1 VEEKLILL
9 KDYAHSKRLPHTVNH
24 LNHSNYNISKQ
35 LKRHTRDQHEQ
46 TAVQRKYEML
56 ALSIAKAEEIIQSD
70 KKRIDDEKKK
80 LLNGQI
86 LFASSALA
94 RLMKAIQVRQYS
106 MHERTQHQVTHNMV
120 SLF

>member
-1 VEEKLILL
+1 VEEKLTLL
-9 KDYAHSKRLPHTVNH
+9 KHYVHSKRLPHTFNH

-35 LKRHTRDQHEQ
+35 LKRHTRDQSEQ
-46 TAVQRKYEML
+46 TAVQMKYEML

-70 KKRIDDEKKK
+70 KKQIDDEKKR

-86 LFASSALA
+86 LFTSSVLS
-94 RLMKAIQVRQYS
+94 RIMKAIQVRQNN
-106 MHERTQHQVTHNMV
+106 MHERTQHQVKHNMI